1 MFLTRKRQGWSEF
14 NLKFSRK
21 SSHLDSL
28 LFFSD
33 GILQVFW
40 IGIFLHSQQRKSVF
54 QLGFSKA
61 TSCVL
66 KKIRCTVLQDLLL
79 RFVKK
84 TGKKVGSYLRCYYI
98 FCFFAKKHAV
108 KMALL
113 YCTYGVQYNVIK
125 FLAFIK
131 KTGKTVAL
139 ICV

>member
-40 IGIFLHSQQRKSVF
+40 IGIFLHSQQRKSIF

-66 KKIRCTVLQDLLL
+66 KKTRCMYTFTGFTIHRTCTLTSEQSSICWELREPKIVYSGIFVDLAIHIDSWKVRKYLVYNLKIR
-79 RFVKK
+79 
-84 TGKKVGSYLRCYYI
+84 SI
-98 FCFFAKKHAV
+98 
-108 KMALL
+108 
-113 YCTYGVQYNVIK
+113 
-125 FLAFIK
+125 
-131 KTGKTVAL
+131 
-139 ICV
+139 